1 MRNDS
6 NHEQEWRDWIKL
18 TKRNESNPTMTHEE
32 LLLYLYKQ
40 EKEENNKLEK
50 RLHNAEVQASMW
62 RSLYEKLERTYYAKI
77 QIPKS

>member
-18 TKRNESNPTMTHEE
+18 TKRGESDLSMTHEE

-40 EKEENNKLEK
+40 EKEDNRRLRLRLLEAYAT
-50 RLHNAEVQASMW
+50 LGHSEVSDAEV
-62 RSLYEKLERTYYAKI
+62 
-77 QIPKS
+77 